1 MKMLS
6 CTTMRPTRQCKP
18 GTVSA
23 GGVASKRAVVRLVRA
38 QASDSAEAS
47 PTPAADICST
57 CGVDRSKM
65 PGGCDG
71 QGRVIGGMGAL
82 PGFGWWPIK
91 AYKPCPA
98 LYEAGLEYTRKGQ
111 MTNDVLFG
119 GVSLGPQGAQ
129 SLEEIKKTADKGIR
143 IK

>member
-1 MKMLS
+1 
-6 CTTMRPTRQCKP
+6 
-18 GTVSA
+18 
-23 GGVASKRAVVRLVRA
+23 
-38 QASDSAEAS
+38 
-47 PTPAADICST
+47 
-57 CGVDRSKM
+57 M

-98 LYEAGLEYTRKGQ
+98 LNEAGLEYTRKGQ
-111 MTNDVLFG
+111 GTNEVLFG

-129 SLEEIKKTADKGIR
+129 SLEEIKKQADKGI
-143 IK
+143 KV

>member
-1 MKMLS
+1 ML
-6 CTTMRPTRQCKP
+6 RQASACKHQGHRARADVARVHVQRIP
-18 GTVSA
+18 RHVVRSQGPEA
-23 GGVASKRAVVRLVRA
+23 AGVAETVNPNV
-38 QASDSAEAS
+38 
-47 PTPAADICST
+47 CST
-57 CGVDRSKM
+57 CGVDKSKI

-98 LYEAGLEYTRKGQ
+98 LNEAGLEYTRKGQ
-111 MTNDVLFG
+111 ATNEVLFG

-129 SLEEIKKTADKGIR
+129 SLDEIKKAADKGIK
-143 IK
+143 IQ

>member
-1 MKMLS
+1 MNRLTS
-6 CTTMRPTRQCKP
+6 KP
-18 GTVSA
+18 S
-23 GGVASKRAVVRLVRA
+23 VASRSAFGTARPVVAPRVRVERVVVRA
-38 QASDSAEAS
+38 QAPEAAEAQAVNS
-47 PTPAADICST
+47 NVCST
-57 CGVDRSKM
+57 CGADKSKM

-98 LYEAGLEYTRKGQ
+98 LNEAGLEYTRKGQ

-119 GVSLGPQGAQ
+119 GVSLGAQGAQ
-129 SLEEIKKTADKGIR
+129 SLEEIKKQADKGIK
-143 IK
+143 IN

>member
-1 MKMLS
+1 ARLS
-6 CTTMRPTRQCKP
+6 TK
-18 GTVSA
+18 
-23 GGVASKRAVVRLVRA
+23 A
-38 QASDSAEAS
+38 QAPETAGATQESN
-47 PTPAADICST
+47 PNVCST

-71 QGRVIGGMGAL
+71 EGRVIGGMGAL

-98 LYEAGLEYTRKGQ
+98 LTEAGLEYTRKGQ

-129 SLEEIKKTADKGIR
+129 SLDEIKRTADKGIR